1 MSLTKWSILV
11 EMKHGIIRKNLGMTP
26 ATPLESP
33 LPDRSKPTIRSAK
46 EQLIL
51 DAAEKVFAELGFKG
65 ATTSEIALRAGIPKA
80 NLHYYFPTKE
90 ALYRAVTENVLT
102 AWLAAASSFDI
113 NDDPAE
119 ALAAYIGAK
128 MDMARTDP
136 LGSKI
141 WASEIMRGA
150 PVIEDFLH
158 TTLAT
163 WLASRE
169 AIIQSWIDKGL
180 IVPMQ
185 PRYLIYLIWAATQHY
200 ADFDHQITA
209 LNGSAPL
216 DDDAFT
222 TAKTQLI
229 TTLLRG
235 VLTRYD

>member
-1 MSLTKWSILV
+1 
-11 EMKHGIIRKNLGMTP
+11 
-26 ATPLESP
+26 
-33 LPDRSKPTIRSAK
+33 
-46 EQLIL
+46 
-51 DAAEKVFAELGFKG
+51 
-65 ATTSEIALRAGIPKA
+65 
-80 NLHYYFPTKE
+80 
-90 ALYRAVTENVLT
+90 
-102 AWLAAASSFDI
+102 
-113 NDDPAE
+113 
-119 ALAAYIGAK
+119 
-128 MDMARTDP
+128 
-136 LGSKI
+136 
-141 WASEIMRGA
+141 MRGA

-180 IVPMQ
+180 IIPMQ

-209 LNGSAPL
+209 LNGSTPL
-216 DDDAFT
+216 DDAAFT